1 MTDPPW
7 SDPRPPSLAARPT
20 AEQLERFSRLTVEE
34 RSRWLV
40 DYLAV
45 CHELAGPEAR
55 ERWRE
60 HRERERVA
68 RRSGAAR

>member
-1 MTDPPW
+1 M
-7 SDPRPPSLAARPT
+7 SDAPPPSLAALPT
-20 AEQLERFSRLTVEE
+20 AEQLERFSGLTVEE
-34 RSRWLV
+34 RFRWLV

-60 HRERERVA
+60 HRDRERLA
-68 RRSGAAR
+68 QPLRFAQSSGE